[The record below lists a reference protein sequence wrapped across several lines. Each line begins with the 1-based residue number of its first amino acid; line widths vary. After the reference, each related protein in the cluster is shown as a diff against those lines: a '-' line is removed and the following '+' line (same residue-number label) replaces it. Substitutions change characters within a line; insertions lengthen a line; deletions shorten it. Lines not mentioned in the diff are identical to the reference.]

1 METKIALILLS
12 LTALV
17 RLVGQ
22 ILGINVIGALALIV
36 DVYALGLLFGLRHRQ
51 RAVSPFWLAV
61 LFGFALPL
69 EHIMQH
75 TIGYGLQQIS
85 AAGACQVLG
94 LGTEP
99 VQCEGMRIWLAGKDV
114 LVDLPCSG
122 ARGLLL
128 LFILLSALAAITRP
142 SWHYA
147 SLGVAI
153 TLIAAF
159 FANVIR
165 IVLLAL
171 GLAYADT
178 LGGIDV
184 MASPYHDLIGFTTL
198 GIAVIPV
205 VWWAMTVPKVPK
217 PANPPGSRGYFGRF
231 PFLKEGQWG
240 IPAFLFVI
248 LAFVIVNLP
257 THPIDVARKVES
269 PVLPAFISDF
279 SAVHGS
285 LSALERD
292 YFTRYGGGAAKASYG
307 PFGLLLVSTSAPLR
321 HLHTPIECLG
331 GGGHQVRYVTS
342 TYGHLPTAIY
352 HSTDPQGQRWQ
363 IRVTYV
369 ADNGMTTPYVSEA
382 VWQWLQNRRLIWTMV
397 QRIAPFEMP
406 QDEIKKWDIA
416 VVRALELPVGTG
428 VFALY

>member
-36 DVYALGLLFGLRHRQ
+36 DVYALGLLLGLRHRQ

-128 LFILLSALAAITRP
+128 LFILFSALAAMTRP

-184 MASPYHDLIGFTTL
+184 MASPYHDLIGFTAL
-198 GIAVIPV
+198 GIGVIPV
-205 VWWAMTVPKVPK
+205 VWWAMKVPK
-217 PANPPGSRGYFGRF
+217 QIAPAAREILDGFSFI
-231 PFLKEGQWG
+231 KKGQWG
-240 IPAFLFVI
+240 IRLIALLFVI
-248 LAFVIVNLP
+248 LAMVIVNLP
-257 THPIDVARKVES
+257 THPIDVARKIES

-331 GGGHQVRYVTS
+331 GGGHKVRYVTS

-352 HSTDPQGQRWQ
+352 HSTDPRGQRWK

-369 ADNGMTTPYVSEA
+369 ADNGMTTPYISEA
-382 VWQWLQNRRLIWTMV
+382 VWQWLQNRRLNWTMV
-397 QRIAPFEMP
+397 QRIAPFEVP
-406 QDEIKKWDIA
+406 QNEIEEWDIA
-416 VVRALELPVGTG
+416 VARALELPVET
-428 VFALY
+428 VAFTRH